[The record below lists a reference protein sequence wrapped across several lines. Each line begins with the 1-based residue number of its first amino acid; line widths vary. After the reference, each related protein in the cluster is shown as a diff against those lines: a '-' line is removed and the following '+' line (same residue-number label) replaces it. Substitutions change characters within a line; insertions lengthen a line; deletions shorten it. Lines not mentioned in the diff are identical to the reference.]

1 MAVAPALYVAAPTI
15 TPARYGLVSAAD
27 LVVESDPHFAN
38 GVEFEQNP
46 CGPAKLAPN
55 ECVTEPEDARTVDD
69 GIDLVESGPITV
81 YNGFTC
87 RAVGVDEAQMLDRAR
102 KALAGG
108 EWAAVEKAVWSLGD
122 PLRLMNDGAVEGAE
136 TEVLT
141 TDAVSLVKGIGLL
154 EEHLGEQYGGVGV
167 IHAPRAVAG
176 FAAERRQIDV
186 EAGHKVTTLG
196 TRWSFG
202 NYPNTGVDGVA
213 AAVDTAWLVATGAV
227 AVRRSE
233 VKPKPVSFAE
243 AMNRRTNEIFAIAE
257 RTYVVSWECVQAA
270 VLVNLT

>member
-27 LVVESDPHFAN
+27 MVVESDPHFVN
-38 GVEFEQNP
+38 GIEFEQNP
-46 CGPAKLAPN
+46 CGPAKLAAN
-55 ECVTEPEDARTVDD
+55 ECVTSPGAEREVPD
-69 GIDLVESGPITV
+69 GIDVVESGPITV

-87 RAVGVDEAQMLDRAR
+87 RAVGVSEAEMLDRAR
-102 KALAGG
+102 KSLSGG
-108 EWAAVEKAVWSLGD
+108 EWAAVEKAVWSQGD
-122 PLRLMNDGAVEGAE
+122 PLRLMNDGTGEGAE

-141 TDAVSLVKGIGLL
+141 TEAVSLVKGIGLL
-154 EEHLGEQYGGVGV
+154 EEHLADQYGGVGV
-167 IHAPRAVAG
+167 IHAPRGVAG

-186 EAGHKVTTLG
+186 EGGRKVTTLG

-202 NYPNTGVDGVA
+202 NYPNTDIDGVA

-233 VKPKPVSFAE
+233 VKQRPTNLGE
-243 AMNRRTNEIFAIAE
+243 ALDRRTNEIFAIAE

-270 VLVNLT
+270 VLVTLT